1 MNVIPYEPRHLDEMT
16 MQPSQRYLR
25 DFVTPEAAAAVAGFP
40 AYTATHGDDILGCG
54 GVVPVWSG
62 RGVAWSFISAK
73 AGPHFVA
80 ITRAVRKFLD
90 AQPQDRIETTVDI
103 DFADGHRWARMLGF
117 RLEAGRMQK
126 YRPDGGTCSLYA
138 RVRA

>member
-1 MNVIPYEPRHLDEMT
+1 MIVVPYEPKHLDEMT

-25 DFVTPEAAAAVAGFP
+25 GFVTPEAAAAVAKHP
-40 AYTATHGDDILGCG
+40 AYTAVCEGEILGCG
-54 GVVPVWSG
+54 GVVPVWQG
-62 RGVAWSFISAK
+62 RAIAWSFISNN

-90 AQPQDRIETTVDI
+90 DQPQDRIETTVDME
-103 DFADGHRWARMLGF
+103 FADGHRWARMLGF
-117 RLEAGRMQK
+117 KLEAGRMAK

>member
-1 MNVIPYEPRHLDEMT
+1 MIVVPYEPRHLDEMT

-25 DFVTPEAAAAVAGFP
+25 DFVTPEAAAAVAGHP
-40 AYTATHGDDILGCG
+40 AYTAVCEGEILGCG
-54 GVVPVWSG
+54 GVVPVWQG
-62 RGVAWSFISAK
+62 RAIAWSFISNK
-73 AGPHFVA
+73 AGPYFVA

-90 AQPQDRIETTVDI
+90 DQPQDRIETTVDME
-103 DFADGHRWARMLGF
+103 FADGHRWARMLGF
-117 RLEAGRMQK
+117 KLEAGRMAK